1 MERILAIDDKM
12 DNLISLS
19 ALLKNLMPGCS
30 MILAQSGMEGIEK
43 AKIEQPDLILMDIK
57 MPDMDGFETCQRLKN
72 DPTTKHI
79 PVIMVTAIK
88 TDPQNRTKGLDIGA
102 DAFISKPIEET
113 ELISQVKVA
122 LRIKRAEDL
131 LRRQRDALEQTVAE
145 RTQMLRKSERKYR
158 SMMESITD
166 QLYICSPDCTIEYM
180 NPAMIRRIGRDATGE
195 TCHRALHGLD
205 DRCDFCVFDQ
215 VAQGKTIETT
225 VKSPLD
231 GKTYRITNMPIH
243 HQNGTVSKMS
253 IYRDITQYLTAV
265 ADKEKVQAQLL
276 QAQRMESI
284 GTLAGGI
291 AHDFNNILTAIIGF
305 ADLALD
311 EVDKGSTLSDNLQEI
326 HTAGLRARDLVKQ
339 ILTISRQSSEEIKP
353 VRVDGILEEVIKFI
367 RSSIPTSIEIRSNIR
382 PTAPIRGNSTQIHQ
396 IFMNLFTNAAHAME
410 REGGILEIG
419 LEDFY
424 FDDRAVLKYP
434 DLTSGTYNRITVSDT
449 GTGIPPNIIHSI
461 FEPYFTTKNL
471 EEGTGLGLALVHG
484 IVASYGG
491 AITVSSELGKGTVFT
506 IFLPVTRSKET
517 HEFPESENLPRG
529 TERLLLID
537 DELAIVK
544 LNQKIL
550 ERLGYQV
557 IIQTSSTEA
566 LALFTSTPE
575 AFDLVLTDMTMP
587 KITGEKLAQEM
598 MEIRPDLPIILCT
611 GYSKKLVHHPEN
623 SPNIKAVL
631 TKPISRSQLA
641 KAVRNLLDEAIN
653 Q

>member
-1 MERILAIDDKM
+1 MKTILAIDDKM

-19 ALLKNLMPGCS
+19 ALLRILLPGCS

-43 AKIEQPDLILMDIK
+43 AKAEQPDLILLDIK
-57 MPDMDGFETCQRLKN
+57 MPQMDGFETCQHLKR
-72 DPTTKHI
+72 DPMTNHI

-88 TDPQNRTKGLDIGA
+88 TDPQSRTKGLDIGA

-122 LRIKRAEDL
+122 LRIKEAEDL
-131 LRRQRDALEQTVAE
+131 LRKERDALEQTVTE

-166 QLYICSPDCTIEYM
+166 QLHICSPDSTIEYM
-180 NPAMIRRIGRDATGE
+180 NPAMIQRIGRDATGE

-215 VAQGKTIETT
+215 VAEGKTVETT
-225 VKSPLD
+225 IKSPLD
-231 GKTYRITNMPIH
+231 GRTYRVNNMPVH

-253 IYRDITQYLTAV
+253 IYRDITQYLTAI
-265 ADKEKVQAQLL
+265 ADKKKVQAQLG
-276 QAQRMESI
+276 QAQKMESI

-305 ADLALD
+305 SDLALD
-311 EVDKGSTLSDNLQEI
+311 EVDKGSTLADNLQEI
-326 HTAGLRARDLVKQ
+326 HIAGLRARDLVKQ
-339 ILTISRQSSEEIKP
+339 ILTIARQSNEEIKP
-353 VRVDGILEEVIKFI
+353 VRVNRIIEEVIKFI
-367 RSSIPTSIEIRSNIR
+367 RSSIPTSIEIKSNIR
-382 PTAPIRGNSTQIHQ
+382 PSSPIRGNSTQIHQ

-410 REGGILEIG
+410 KNGGILEIG
-419 LEDFY
+419 LEDLY

-434 DLTSGTYNRITVSDT
+434 GLTSGTYNKITVSDT
-449 GTGIPPNIIHSI
+449 GTGIPPNVIHSI
-461 FEPYFTTKNL
+461 FEPYFTTKSL
-471 EEGTGLGLALVHG
+471 EEGTGIGLALVHG

-491 AITVSSELGKGTVFT
+491 VISVSSELGKGSVFT
-506 IFLPVTRSKET
+506 IILPVTQREET
-517 HEFPESENLPRG
+517 HKFPEYDNIPKG

-557 IIQTSSTEA
+557 IVQTSSADA
-566 LALFTSTPE
+566 LALFKSNPE

-598 MEIRPDLPIILCT
+598 RGIRPSLPIILCT
-611 GYSKKLVHHPEN
+611 GYSKKLVHNPAN
-623 SPNIKAVL
+623 PRNIKAVL
-631 TKPISRSQLA
+631 TKPISRDQLA
-641 KAVRNLLDEAIN
+641 KAVRNILDET
-653 Q
+653 

>member
-1 MERILAIDDKM
+1 MEKILAIDDKM

-19 ALLKNLMPGCS
+19 ALLKNLMPGCA
-30 MILAQSGMEGIEK
+30 MILAKSGMEGIEK
-43 AKIEQPDLILMDIK
+43 AKIEQPDLILLDIK
-57 MPDMDGFETCQRLKN
+57 MPDMDGFETCQHLKN

-88 TDPQNRTKGLDIGA
+88 TDPQSRTKGLDIGA

-145 RTQMLRKSERKYR
+145 RTRMLRKSERKYR

-166 QLYICSPDCTIEYM
+166 QLYICSQDCTIEYM
-180 NPAMIRRIGRDATGE
+180 NPAMIRRVGRDATGE
-195 TCHRALHGLD
+195 TCYRTLHGLD

-231 GKTYRITNMPIH
+231 ERTYRITNMPVH
-243 HQNGTVSKMS
+243 HQDGTISKMS

-265 ADKEKVQAQLL
+265 ADKDKAQAQLL
-276 QAQRMESI
+276 QAQKMESI

-311 EVDKGSTLSDNLQEI
+311 EVGKGSVLSDHLQEI
-326 HTAGLRARDLVKQ
+326 HIAGLRARDLVKQ
-339 ILTISRQSSEEIKP
+339 ILTIARQSGEEIKP

-382 PTAPIRGNSTQIHQ
+382 PTTPIRGNPTQIHQ

-410 REGGILEIG
+410 RDGGILEIG

-424 FDDRAVLKYP
+424 FDDKAVLKYP
-434 DLTSGTYNRITVSDT
+434 DLTPGTYNKITVSDT
-449 GTGIPPNIIHSI
+449 GTGIPPDLIHSI

-491 AITVSSELGKGTVFT
+491 VITVSSEVGKGTVFT
-506 IFLPVTRSKET
+506 LFLPVTQKIEP
-517 HEFPESENLPRG
+517 HEFPESDNIPKG

-544 LNQKIL
+544 LNQTIL

-557 IIQTSSTEA
+557 IVQTSSTDA
-566 LALFTSTPE
+566 LALFKSNPE

-598 MEIRPDLPIILCT
+598 MGIRPSLPIILCT
-611 GYSKKLVHHPEN
+611 GYSKKLLQTPAN
-623 SPNIKAVL
+623 YCNIKAVL

-641 KAVRNLLDEAIN
+641 KTVRNILDET
-653 Q
+653 